1 MSETFFLSFNKME
14 ISGSLT
20 AEIFS
25 SSVQREGDGLFLPST
40 TIFYF
45 LLYRDRHFFLL
56 ETFFD
61 QKTFVRKLDF
71 RQKN

>member
-45 LLYRDRHFFLL
+45 LIIQRPTLFSLRNIL
-56 ETFFD
+56 
-61 QKTFVRKLDF
+61 
-71 RQKN
+71 